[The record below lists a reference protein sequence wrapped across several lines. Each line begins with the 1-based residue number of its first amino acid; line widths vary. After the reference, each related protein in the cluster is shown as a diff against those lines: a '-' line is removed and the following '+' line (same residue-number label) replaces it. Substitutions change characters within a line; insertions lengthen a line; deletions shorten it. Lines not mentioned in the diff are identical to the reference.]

1 MASKKPVKKA
11 KAAAPKKQAKP
22 APAKAKAKVT
32 KSAKKPTPK
41 RASVAKPAPKA
52 AKLKATKPVAAKK
65 PAPAPAPKAVPAP
78 KAAAKPAAKPVAPV
92 SAPAKKELKPAAAK
106 KGAKSKKAAVPEEE
120 PLVVYK
126 TNMNAKELAF
136 HKDLLLKLRDRVID
150 EMNFLAR
157 DNIHRSGKDGAGD
170 LSSYSFHMADQ
181 GTDNFD
187 REFAANLLS
196 GEQDVLYEIEEA
208 LRRIE
213 GGSYGICEMSGQ
225 PIERERLK
233 VIPYCRYSVAIQS
246 QMEKGKPRFRPFKR
260 TSIQQ
265 GVSGET

>member
-1 MASKKPVKKA
+1 MASKKAPKKIKKAVAKKTVKPVAKKVAPKKPA
-11 KAAAPKKQAKP
+11 KAAAPAARKPVRTAKP
-22 APAKAKAKVT
+22 VA
-32 KSAKKPTPK
+32 
-41 RASVAKPAPKA
+41 VAKPAK
-52 AKLKATKPVAAKK
+52 VAKK
-65 PAPAPAPKAVPAP
+65 
-78 KAAAKPAAKPVAPV
+78 AKPVVEEAEQEIKIKPV
-92 SAPAKKELKPAAAK
+92 
-106 KGAKSKKAAVPEEE
+106 
-120 PLVVYK
+120 
-126 TNMNAKELAF
+126 MNAKELAF

-150 EMNFLAR
+150 EMNFLAK
-157 DNIHRSGKDGAGD
+157 DNLNRSGKDGAGD

-208 LRRIE
+208 LRRVE
-213 GGSYGICEMSGQ
+213 AGTYGVCEMSGL

-233 VIPYCRYSVAIQS
+233 VLPYARYSVAIQS

-265 GVSGET
+265 GVSGEM